1 MIGNTRAAGLV
12 DEGTFVDDN
21 LHAGDFPIRTRKVT
35 LVAGTYARGTL
46 LGQIT
51 TGGKYNTSLAAASD
65 GSQTPRAVLAEDLVL
80 TADADAIVYISGD
93 FNQHAMT
100 FGTGHT
106 ADSVREGLRD
116 LNIYLHKP
124 VVA

>member
-1 MIGNTRAAGLV
+1 MIGNTRASGLIN
-12 DEGTFVDDN
+12 EGTFTDDN

-35 LVAGTYARGTL
+35 LVAGTYVRGAL

-51 TGGKYNTSLAAASD
+51 TGGKYNLSLSAASD
-65 GSQTPRAVLAEDLVL
+65 GSQTPKAVLAEDLVL
-80 TADADAIVYISGD
+80 AADGDAIIYISGD
-93 FNQHAMT
+93 FNQHVMT

>member
-1 MIGNTRAAGLV
+1 MSDRASFSN
-12 DEGTFVDDN
+12 EGTSVQDN
-21 LHAGDFPIRTRKVT
+21 LHAGDFPIRGRKVT
-35 LVAGTYARGTL
+35 LVAGTYKRGSL

-51 TGGKYNTSLAAASD
+51 TGGKYNLSLAAASD
-65 GSQTPRAVLAEDLVL
+65 GSQTPKAILAEDLVL
-80 TADADAIVYISGD
+80 AADADAMVYESGD
-93 FNQHAMT
+93 FNQNAMT

-106 ADSVREGLRD
+106 PASTREGLRD

>member
-1 MIGNTRAAGLV
+1 MIGNTRAGGFN
-12 DEGTFVDDN
+12 DEGTFADDN
-21 LHAGDFPIRTRKVT
+21 LHAGDFPIRGRKVT
-35 LVAGTYARGTL
+35 LVAGTYKRGHL

-51 TGGKYNTSLAAASD
+51 TGGKYNVSLAAASD
-65 GSQTPRAVLAEDLVL
+65 GSQTPRAICAEDLVL
-80 TADADAIVYISGD
+80 AADGEAIVYIAGD
-93 FNQHAMT
+93 FNQNAMT

>member
-1 MIGNTRAAGLV
+1 MNDRASFSN
-12 DEGTFVDDN
+12 EGTAVVDN
-21 LHAGDFPIRTRKVT
+21 LHAGDFPIRGKKVT
-35 LVAGTYARGTL
+35 LVAGTYKRGTL

-51 TGGKYNTSLAAASD
+51 TGGKYTTSLSAASD
-65 GSQTPRAVLAEDLVL
+65 GSQAPKAIMAEDLVL
-80 TADADAIVYISGD
+80 AADADAMVYLSGD
-93 FNQHAMT
+93 FNQNAMT

-106 ADSVREGLRD
+106 AASVYEALRD

>member
-1 MIGNTRAAGLV
+1 MSDRASFST
-12 DEGTFVDDN
+12 EGTSVVDN
-21 LHAGDFPIRTRKVT
+21 LHAGDFPIRGRKVI
-35 LVAGTYARGTL
+35 LVAGTYKRGHL

-51 TGGKYNTSLAAASD
+51 TGGKYNVSLAAASD
-65 GSQTPRAVLAEDLVL
+65 GSQVPRAVCAEDLVL
-80 TADADAIVYISGD
+80 AADGEAMVYISGD
-93 FNQHAMT
+93 FNQNAMT

-106 ADSVREGLRD
+106 ADTTREGLRD

>member
-1 MIGNTRAAGLV
+1 MSRANFAT
-12 DEGTFVDDN
+12 EGTLTQDN
-21 LHAGDFPIRTRKVT
+21 LHAGDFPIRGRKVT
-35 LVAGTYARGTL
+35 LVAGTYKRGHL
-46 LGQIT
+46 LGKIT
-51 TGGKYNTSLAAASD
+51 TGGKYTVSLSASSD
-65 GSQTPRAVLAEDLVL
+65 GSQVPNAICAEDLVL
-80 TADADAIVYISGD
+80 AADADAMIYLSGD
-93 FNQHAMT
+93 FNQNAMT